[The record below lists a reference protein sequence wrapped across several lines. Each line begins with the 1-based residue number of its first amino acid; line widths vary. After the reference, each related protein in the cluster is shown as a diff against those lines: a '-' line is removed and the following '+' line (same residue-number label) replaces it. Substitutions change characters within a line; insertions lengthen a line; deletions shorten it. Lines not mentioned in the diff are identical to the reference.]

1 MTALLWHL
9 GVLAAAVASITL
21 IVRRIP
27 APPPE
32 PPPPP
37 PAAGGV
43 EVSDRAFA
51 EARWW
56 EHRLASTRDDP
67 QRFRTLVQ
75 PRLAEI
81 AAERLRRRHGP
92 AGPARAAEILGPD
105 LYELITAPVTAVP
118 TRAELARLLTRIEE
132 I

>member
-9 GVLAAAVASITL
+9 GVLAAAAVLAAMI
-21 IVRRIP
+21 IRRIP
-27 APPPE
+27 VPPSE
-32 PPPPP
+32 PPDSP
-37 PAAGGV
+37 PAPGGP
-43 EVSDRAFA
+43 ETSDRAFA
-51 EARWW
+51 AARWW
-56 EHRLASTRDDP
+56 EHRLASTRNDP
-67 QRFRTLVQ
+67 QRFHTLVQ

-92 AGPARAAEILGPD
+92 AGPGRAAEILGPD
-105 LYELITAPVTAVP
+105 LYELLTAPVTAVP

>member
-9 GVLAAAVASITL
+9 GVLAAAAVLAAM
-21 IVRRIP
+21 IVRRIRV
-27 APPPE
+27 PPPE
-32 PPPPP
+32 PPEPP
-37 PAAGGV
+37 PAPGGP
-43 EVSDRAFA
+43 ETSDRAFA
-51 EARWW
+51 TARWW
-56 EHRLASTRDDP
+56 EHRLTSTRDDP
-67 QRFRTLVQ
+67 QRFHTLVQ

-92 AGPARAAEILGPD
+92 SGPRRVEEILGPD
-105 LYELITAPVTAVP
+105 LYELLTAPVTAVP

>member
-9 GVLAAAVASITL
+9 GVLAAAAVLAAV

-27 APPPE
+27 VPPPE
-32 PPPPP
+32 PPAPP
-37 PAAGGV
+37 PASDGP
-43 EVSDRAFA
+43 ETSDRAFA
-51 EARWW
+51 TARWW
-56 EHRLASTRDDP
+56 EHRLASARDDP
-67 QRFRTLVQ
+67 QRFRTRVQ

-81 AAERLRRRHGP
+81 TAERLRRRHGP
-92 AGPARAAEILGPD
+92 AGPGRAEEILGPD
-105 LYELITAPVTAVP
+105 LYELLTAPVTAVP